1 METPG
6 GPSATPPSQEQKR
19 APRER
24 ANIMGGV
31 VLIVLGLLF
40 LLHNVL
46 PDFSF
51 GDYWPVLLIIIG
63 VILLLQRRKPS

>member
-6 GPSATPPSQEQKR
+6 APSTPPSPQEQKATR
-19 APRER
+19 HER
-24 ANIMGGV
+24 TNLMGGAI
-31 VLIVLGLLF
+31 LIVLGLLF
-40 LLHNVL
+40 LLGNLL

-63 VILLLQRRKPS
+63 VVLLLQRRRGT